1 MALAESHRKAGL
13 QVIRVISGDNELS
26 ALDFQKHYRMP
37 VVLLMDSGLAFG
49 RKYKARGWPTLL
61 LVDSE
66 GQVVCRSR
74 NLIGRDSELMR
85 LLRELKD
92 ASYPAATASADGVY
106 YMSSTLQ
113 RSGEAENLLQN
124 DRFTSIAAGRDGKVY
139 VVFTSLK
146 NENSDIVMRVF
157 DGTSVGKD
165 IPIAATDADEYDGT
179 VLVDSRDR
187 VWICWTSNAVG
198 DKYQIHL
205 TSLNDARVG
214 RESLIVSKSED
225 DAMHGRM
232 TADDA
237 GALWIT
243 YYQWHNIRE
252 NSRDKEVYLRKYSN
266 GRFSKQVRI
275 SPTDVPPYE
284 DHTDPSLSVMDKQV
298 FVSWSWDFHRPK
310 GYTRD
315 AREPTIFVRTVNQDF
330 TLGKLFN
337 VSGHNIDSTPT
348 LSDACDNS
356 LWCAWD
362 SLGLSRKERAYR
374 KTLYVRSLDSSGT
387 IGEGF
392 PIAEDLVN
400 VCSPCFALDG
410 NETATLTWS
419 QSKDGKDW
427 TLWRALYDSQH
438 NRWEDPAMIVEE
450 GNPRFGSCVYDSQGR
465 LWTAYSIRTGRGR
478 EVIVKRRD

>member
-37 VVLLMDSGLAFG
+37 VVHLMSSDLAFE
-49 RKYKARGWPTLL
+49 RKYRATGWPTLL

-66 GQVVCRSR
+66 GKIVYRCT
-74 NLIGRDSELMR
+74 NLIGRDKKLMR

-92 ASYPAATASADGVY
+92 ASYTAATTTADGVY

-113 RSGEAENLLQN
+113 RGGEAENLLQN
-124 DRFTSIAAGRDGKVY
+124 DRFTSIATGRDGEVY

-157 DGTSVGKD
+157 DGTLVGKD
-165 IPIAATDADEYDGT
+165 IPIAATGADEYDGT

-187 VWICWTSNAVG
+187 VWVCWTSNAVG
-198 DKYQIHL
+198 DKYQVHL
-205 TSLNDARVG
+205 TSLNDTREG
-214 RESLIVSKSED
+214 RESLIVSESKD

-232 TADDA
+232 TADDT
-237 GALWIT
+237 GDLWIT
-243 YYQWHNIRE
+243 YYQWHNIGE

-266 GRFSKQVRI
+266 GRFSKELRI
-275 SPTDVPPYE
+275 SPTDVSPYE
-284 DHTDPSLSVMDKQV
+284 DHTDPFVSIMDKQV

-310 GYTRD
+310 GYTQD
-315 AREPTIFVRTVNQDF
+315 AKEPTIFVRTIDQDF
-330 TLGKLFN
+330 KLGKIFH
-337 VSGHNIDSTPT
+337 VSGHNIDAAPT
-348 LSDACDNS
+348 LSDACDNN

-362 SLGLSRKERAYR
+362 SLGSSQKERVYR
-374 KTLYVRSLDSSGT
+374 KNLYVRSLNASGT
-387 IGEGF
+387 IGKGF

-410 NETATLTWS
+410 NKTATLTWS
-419 QSKDGKDW
+419 QSKNGKDW
-427 TLWRALYDSQH
+427 TLWKAQYDSQH
-438 NRWEDPAMIVEE
+438 NRWKDPAMMVPE
-450 GNPRFGSCVYDSQGR
+450 GDPRFSSCVYDSQGK
-465 LWTAYSIRTGRGR
+465 LWIAYSVRTDKGR
-478 EVIVKRRD
+478 EVTVKRWD